1 MSMVKYDILHGSN
14 CISNYSCKIRY
25 VHNKEYNLIVKLHYY
40 DYLKLSRYQ
49 YENIQKIWD
58 SKNTHPEIASWH
70 YMQEKH
76 LT

>member
-25 VHNKEYNLIVKLHYY
+25 VHNKPYY
-40 DYLKLSRYQ
+40 YGYLRLSIYQ

-70 YMQEKH
+70 YMQEKS

>member
-1 MSMVKYDILHGSN
+1 MIFYMDQIASQIIHAKSDMFI
-14 CISNYSCKIRY
+14 IR
-25 VHNKEYNLIVKLHYY
+25 NTNY
-40 DYLKLSRYQ
+40 DYLKLGIYR

>member
-1 MSMVKYDILHGSN
+1 MIFYMDQIASQIIHAKSDMFIIRN
-14 CISNYSCKIRY
+14 TNY
-25 VHNKEYNLIVKLHYY
+25 YY
-40 DYLKLSRYQ
+40 DYLKLSIYQ

>member
-1 MSMVKYDILHGSN
+1 MIFYMDQIASQIIHAKSDMFI
-14 CISNYSCKIRY
+14 IR
-25 VHNKEYNLIVKLHYY
+25 NTNY
-40 DYLKLSRYQ
+40 DYLKLSIYQ

>member
-25 VHNKEYNLIVKLHYY
+25 VHNKEYELLLWL
-40 DYLKLSRYQ
+40 LKTKYIPIWK
-49 YENIQKIWD
+49 YTKKIWD

>member
-1 MSMVKYDILHGSN
+1 MIFYMDQIASQIIHAKSEMFIIRN
-14 CISNYSCKIRY
+14 TNY
-25 VHNKEYNLIVKLHYY
+25 YY
-40 DYLKLSRYQ
+40 DYLKLSIYQ

>member
-1 MSMVKYDILHGSN
+1 MIFYMDQIASQIIHAKSDMFIKRN
-14 CISNYSCKIRY
+14 TN
-25 VHNKEYNLIVKLHYY
+25 HYY

-49 YENIQKIWD
+49 YENIQKIWY

>member
-1 MSMVKYDILHGSN
+1 MIFYMDQIASQIIHAKSDMFIIRN
-14 CISNYSCKIRY
+14 TNYC
-25 VHNKEYNLIVKLHYY
+25 Y
-40 DYLKLSRYQ
+40 DYLKLSIYQ

>member
-1 MSMVKYDILHGSN
+1 MIFYMDQIASQIIHAKLDMFIIRN
-14 CISNYSCKIRY
+14 TNYC
-25 VHNKEYNLIVKLHYY
+25 Y
-40 DYLKLSRYQ
+40 DYLKLSIYQ

>member
-25 VHNKEYNLIVKLHYY
+25 VHNKEYTLIV
-40 DYLKLSRYQ
+40 KLSRYQ

>member
-1 MSMVKYDILHGSN
+1 MIFYMDQIASQIIHAKSDMFIIRN
-14 CISNYSCKIRY
+14 TNY
-25 VHNKEYNLIVKLHYY
+25 YY
-40 DYLKLSRYQ
+40 DYLKLSIYQ

-76 LT
+76 LP

>member
-1 MSMVKYDILHGSN
+1 MIFYMDQIASQIIHAKSDMFI
-14 CISNYSCKIRY
+14 IR
-25 VHNKEYNLIVKLHYY
+25 NTN
-40 DYLKLSRYQ
+40 YLKLSIYQ
-49 YENIQKIWD
+49 YENIQKIWY

>member
-1 MSMVKYDILHGSN
+1 MIFYMDQIASQIIHAKSDIFIIRN
-14 CISNYSCKIRY
+14 TNY
-25 VHNKEYNLIVKLHYY
+25 YY
-40 DYLKLSRYQ
+40 DYLKLSTCR

>member
-1 MSMVKYDILHGSN
+1 MIFYMDQIASQIIHAKSDMFIIRNTS
-14 CISNYSCKIRY
+14 YSS
-25 VHNKEYNLIVKLHYY
+25 HYY

-49 YENIQKIWD
+49 YENIQQIWD
-58 SKNTHPEIASWH
+58 SKNRHPEIASWH

>member
-1 MSMVKYDILHGSN
+1 MIFYMDQIASQIIHAKSDMFIIRNTNWLLKTQYIPIWKYT
-14 CISNYSCKIRY
+14 K
-25 VHNKEYNLIVKLHYY
+25 
-40 DYLKLSRYQ
+40 
-49 YENIQKIWD
+49 KIWD